1 MGHFKCN
8 LKRLV
13 DYPHL
18 FAYTRDLYQ
27 VPGVA
32 ETVNMGHI
40 KRHYY
45 QSHTMINPTGVVPVG
60 PEIDFLLPHG
70 REPLGAAADPGDRS
84 HRSN

>member
-32 ETVNMGHI
+32 NTVNMVHI

-60 PEIDFLLPHG
+60 PAIDYLLPHG
-70 REPLGAAADPGDRS
+70 RELVGAAADPGDRS